1 MISILKISKKLRK
14 NPLPVVLFTIF
25 VDMLGYGIL
34 IPIVPQLLGNQQS
47 LFSVLPAG
55 MSIDTGYIL
64 LGFLVGI
71 YPFMQFL
78 ATPILGQ
85 LSDKFG
91 RRKILAIALSGTCL
105 SYIAFAIGVLM
116 RNIPILFIA
125 RGFDGITGGNISV
138 AQAAIADISTPEN
151 RAKNFGYIGAAFGLG
166 LIIGPY
172 IGGRL
177 SDPNFVSWFNPAT
190 PFWFAAALSLI
201 NVLSVLFLFPE
212 TLTGVRKKV
221 RIQWTKSV
229 RNLVAAYKL
238 KALRAPF
245 MSSFLFQA
253 GFSFFTTFF
262 SIYLIRKFDFTQGN
276 IGDLFAYVGL
286 WTVLS
291 QALINSNI
299 SKWFEE
305 YKILRVSLLALA
317 CSIALFFAPSTGYGL
332 LFITPFF
339 AIFIGLVQANFL
351 SLISK
356 TVGSDRQGE
365 ILGVNSSI
373 NTLAQSLPPILSGY
387 IAAFITPNAPI
398 IVAAITIFFAGLVF
412 WLFFKVP
419 KAMKQKPA

>member
-1 MISILKISKKLRK
+1 MNSITKRLRR

-34 IPIVPQLLGNQQS
+34 IPIIPQLLGNQNS
-47 LFSVLPAG
+47 VFSILPAS
-55 MSIDTGYIL
+55 MSIGDGYIL

-91 RRKILAIALSGTCL
+91 RRKVLAIALSGTCL
-105 SYIAFAIGVLM
+105 SYFAFAIGVLT
-116 RNIPILFIA
+116 RNIPLLFLS
-125 RGFDGITGGNISV
+125 RGFDGLTGGNISV
-138 AQAAIADISTPEN
+138 AQASIADISTPET
-151 RAKNFGYIGAAFGLG
+151 RARNFGFIGAAFGLG

-190 PFWFAAALSLI
+190 PFWFAGGLSLI
-201 NVLSVLFLFPE
+201 NVLSVIFLFPE
-212 TLTGVRKKV
+212 TLTGLRSKV
-221 RIQWTKSV
+221 KIQWLKSV
-229 RNLVAAYKL
+229 RNIIAAYSM

-245 MSSFLFQA
+245 VSSFLFQA

-262 SIYLIRKFDFTQGN
+262 SIYLIRKFYFTQGN
-276 IGDLFAYVGL
+276 IGDLFAYIGL
-286 WTVLS
+286 WVVFS
-291 QALINSNI
+291 QALVNSNI
-299 SKWFEE
+299 SKWFKEGT
-305 YKILRVSLLALA
+305 ILKFSLFALA
-317 CSIALFFAPSTGYGL
+317 GATALFFAPSSGYGL
-332 LFITPFF
+332 LYITPFF

-351 SLISK
+351 SLISGS
-356 TVGSDRQGE
+356 VGQHNQGE

-398 IVAAITIFFAGLVF
+398 IVASISIFFAGIIFL
-412 WLFFKVP
+412 LFYK
-419 KAMKQKPA
+419 KPRVSN

>member
-1 MISILKISKKLRK
+1 MQSISKSLRR

-34 IPIVPQLLGNQQS
+34 IPIVPQLLGDQNS
-47 LFSVLPAG
+47 IFSVLPTG
-55 MSIDTGYIL
+55 MSIDDGYIL

-105 SYIAFAIGVLM
+105 SYFAFAIGVIT
-116 RNIPILFIA
+116 RNIPLLFLS
-125 RGFDGITGGNISV
+125 RGFDGFTGGNISV

-151 RAKNFGYIGAAFGLG
+151 RARNFGFIGAAFGLG

-177 SDPNFVSWFNPAT
+177 SDPNFISWFNPAT
-190 PFWFAAALSLI
+190 PFWFAGILSFI
-201 NVLSVLFLFPE
+201 NVMSVLFLFPE
-212 TLTGVRKKV
+212 TLTGIRKKFK
-221 RIQWTKSV
+221 IQWFKSIK
-229 RNLVAAYKL
+229 NIIAAYGMKQ
-238 KALRAPF
+238 LRAPF
-245 MSSFLFQA
+245 VSSFLFQS

-262 SIYLIRKFDFTQGN
+262 SIYLIRKFQFTQGN

-299 SKWFEE
+299 SKWFSEGT
-305 YKILRVSLLALA
+305 ILKVSLFALA
-317 CSIALFFAPSTGYGL
+317 ASVALFFAPSTGYGL

-356 TVGSDRQGE
+356 TVGPTKQGE

-387 IAAFITPNAPI
+387 IAALITPNAPI
-398 IVAAITIFFAGLVF
+398 IVASISIFFAGIVF
-412 WLFFKVP
+412 WLFFKQP
-419 KAMKQKPA
+419 REYKHA